1 MPFVNMS
8 PSVIASQVVL
18 TVLLLAAPYAK
29 SRFGYLL
36 MCALANF
43 ASLAVFVLN
52 GDSAASLSLILINVR
67 SLAYLYQARAKTD
80 VIPFICL
87 IAQAV
92 ALIPSFSS
100 SVLTSP
106 LSLLPMALTMYATAF
121 MWWSKSMQHM
131 RASTTWPRAC
141 PLLALPISP
150 PLSCRSRPTWSDAV
164 RMPTRTPSCRPARSS
179 LQRKDVYARRLTLG
193 KKNGAVPRDSGA
205 APFVFAR
212 RGATR
217 R

>member
-1 MPFVNMS
+1 VPFVNMS

-43 ASLAVFVLN
+43 ASLAVFVFN

-67 SLAYLYQARAKTD
+67 SLAYLYQGRAKTD
-80 VIPFICL
+80 AIPFICL
-87 IAQAV
+87 IAQAI

-131 RASTTWPRAC
+131 RLHNTVND
-141 PLLALPISP
+141 LLWGIYDLATGLPIAGLTDISSAIMS
-150 PLSCRSRPTWSDAV
+150 LSAYAV
-164 RMPTRTPSCRPARSS
+164 RRRTHADEDAELPT
-179 LQRKDVYARRLTLG
+179 
-193 KKNGAVPRDSGA
+193 GAVESA
-205 APFVFAR
+205 A
-212 RGATR
+212 
-217 R
+217 